1 MGSIREWLFPYR
13 KDYDIILIIIRNRM
27 GEKFML
33 TDATILRQANS
44 IIRRDLIANCH
55 L

>member
-1 MGSIREWLFPYR
+1 MGSVREWSFQYK
-13 KDYDIILIIIRNRM
+13 KDYDIILIIRNRM
-27 GEKFML
+27 GEKLML